1 MTKHEIVIIIFFDW
15 EKCPKEAVSSFFLA
29 IIVFGRYQT
38 TKIYITNI
46 QKLSSLYHWLTLMMK
61 IPKNTEKIISVQI
74 VHLFRISQHP
84 ISRGL
89 FTFSI
94 VLILILISLS
104 FILFVQRLACF
115 NFSSKFH
122 CKNTPHPP
130 LQKKQRV

>member
-1 MTKHEIVIIIFFDW
+1 MPNRGCFLI
-15 EKCPKEAVSSFFLA
+15 FLA

-61 IPKNTEKIISVQI
+61 TPKNTEKIISVQI

-89 FTFSI
+89 FTFSM
-94 VLILILISLS
+94 VLILISLS

-122 CKNTPHPP
+122 CKNTPPYPP
-130 LQKKQRV
+130 PKKHKSVKFSTLDLL